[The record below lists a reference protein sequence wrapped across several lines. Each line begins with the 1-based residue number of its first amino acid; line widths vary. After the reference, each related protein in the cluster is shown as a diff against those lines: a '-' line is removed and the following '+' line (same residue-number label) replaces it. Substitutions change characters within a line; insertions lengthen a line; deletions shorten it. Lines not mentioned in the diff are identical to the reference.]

1 MIGFA
6 AEKKYIHHDFHANTI
21 RTSRVLS
28 FVFLAKQMVIHGFKK
43 LQIRK
48 FQSIL
53 SLFQLEYNQ
62 MLALMQIEL
71 GAYKI

>member
-1 MIGFA
+1 
-6 AEKKYIHHDFHANTI
+6 
-21 RTSRVLS
+21 
-28 FVFLAKQMVIHGFKK
+28 MVIHGFKK

-62 MLALMQIEL
+62 MLVLIQAEI
-71 GAYKI
+71 GAYKIGGDHSGLRRSAYAPSRSLCPGAKASRQR